1 MATVKVKFRA
11 SSVPGKEG
19 TLYYHLIHQR
29 SLRWISTDYHVFP
42 DEWNG
47 KKSAIIV
54 SNCNNRQ
61 AHLQLIQSQIDWE
74 MKQMQRIIRDKD
86 AEGIPYTIDDIAKEI
101 QQLPPSQSVFAF
113 FRQQIAKKEQMQCI
127 GTKNNYANAANRF
140 MEFRGNE
147 DLAFSQMTS
156 EMMEMYQAWL
166 WNRGIGQNT
175 VAFYLRTLRTL
186 YNKAVE
192 AGQAPPN
199 DIFTHVQTANVRTA
213 KRAIT
218 VKDIRKIEKLDL
230 PTGSS
235 LDKARDL
242 FLLSFYL
249 RGMAFVDMAFLKK
262 TDLKCSMVSYNRRK
276 THQNLN
282 IEWMKPMQAIIDKY
296 AEQTQD
302 SPYMLPIL
310 TGKESSPYTS
320 YRKVEHN
327 TNYNLKKIGE
337 MVGLKIPLTTYVA
350 RHTWASVALHM
361 NIPIATISEG
371 MGHNSYKTTQI
382 YLQSLDV
389 ATINEANERILSKD
403 LERVVNK
410 SVCLPHPQNDGI
422 KCLAN
427 FALSYGKR
435 AKTAELTTNRQFGE
449 FFRGGFAK
457 HLC

>member
-19 TLYYHLIHQR
+19 TLYYHLIQQR
-29 SLRWISTDYHVFP
+29 NLRWISTDYHVFP
-42 DEWNG
+42 DEWND

-54 SNCNNRQ
+54 SNRNNRQ
-61 AHLQLIQSQIDWE
+61 AHLQLIQSQINWE
-74 MKQMQRIIRDKD
+74 MKQMQRIIHDKEMD
-86 AEGIPYTIDDIAKEI
+86 GIPYTIDDIDKEI
-101 QQLPPSQSVFAF
+101 QQLSPCQSVFAF

-127 GTKNNYANAANRF
+127 GTKNNYVSAANRF
-140 MEFRGNE
+140 MEFRHHE
-147 DLAFSQMTS
+147 DLTFSQMTS

-166 WNRGIGQNT
+166 FNRGVGQNT
-175 VAFYLRTLRTL
+175 VSFYLRTLRTF

-192 AGQAPPN
+192 TGHAPAK
-199 DIFTHVQTANVRTA
+199 DIFAHVQTAHVRTA
-213 KRAIT
+213 KRAIS
-218 VKDIRKIEKLDL
+218 VKDIRKIENLDL

-262 TDLKCSMVSYNRRK
+262 TDLKCRMVSYNRRK

-296 AEQTQD
+296 PKQTKN
-302 SPYMLPIL
+302 SPYLLPIL
-310 TGKESSPYTS
+310 TGKESSPYTA

-361 NIPIATISEG
+361 NIPIATISQG

-389 ATINEANERILSKD
+389 ATINEANARIINKISK
-403 LERVVNK
+403 
-410 SVCLPHPQNDGI
+410 
-422 KCLAN
+422 
-427 FALSYGKR
+427 
-435 AKTAELTTNRQFGE
+435 EL
-449 FFRGGFAK
+449 
-457 HLC
+457 

>member
-1 MATVKVKFRA
+1 MATVNVKFRA
-11 SSVPGKEG
+11 SSVEGKEG

-29 SLRWISTDYHVFP
+29 NLRWISTDYHVFSE
-42 DEWNG
+42 EWND

-54 SNCNNRQ
+54 SNRNSRQ
-61 AHLQLIQSQIDWE
+61 AHLQLIQSKIDWE
-74 MKQMQRIIRDKD
+74 MKQMQRIIHDK
-86 AEGIPYTIDDIAKEI
+86 EMNGIPYSIDEIAKEI
-101 QQLPPSQSVFAF
+101 QQLPSSLSVFAF

-127 GTKNNYANAANRF
+127 GTRNNYTSAANRF
-140 MEFRGNE
+140 MEFGNHE
-147 DLAFSQMTS
+147 DLAFSLMTAD
-156 EMMEMYQAWL
+156 MMEMYQAWL
-166 WNRGIGQNT
+166 FNRGVKQNT
-175 VAFYLRTLRTL
+175 VSFYLRNLRTL
-186 YNKAVE
+186 YNKAIE
-192 AGQAPPN
+192 AGQAPDK
-199 DIFTHVQTANVRTA
+199 DIFAHVQTANVRTA

-262 TDLKCSMVSYNRRK
+262 SDLKCGMISYNRRK

-296 AEQTQD
+296 AEQTKD
-302 SPYMLPIL
+302 SPYLLPIL
-310 TGKESSPYTS
+310 TGKEATPYTA

-337 MVGLKIPLTTYVA
+337 MIGLKIPLTTYVA
-350 RHTWASVALHM
+350 RHTWASIALHM

-382 YLQSLDV
+382 YLESIDV
-389 ATINEANERILSKD
+389 ATVNQAKAKIIRKILKD
-403 LERVVNK
+403 M
-410 SVCLPHPQNDGI
+410 
-422 KCLAN
+422 
-427 FALSYGKR
+427 
-435 AKTAELTTNRQFGE
+435 
-449 FFRGGFAK
+449 
-457 HLC
+457 

>member
-29 SLRWISTDYHVFP
+29 NLRWISTDYHVFP
-42 DEWNG
+42 EEWND
-47 KKSAIIV
+47 KKPAIIV
-54 SNCNNRQ
+54 SNRNSRQ

-101 QQLPPSQSVFAF
+101 HQLQPSQSVFDF
-113 FRQQIAKKEQMQCI
+113 FRLQIAKKEQMQCI
-127 GTKNNYANAANRF
+127 GTKSNYTSATNRF
-140 MEFRGNE
+140 MEFRNQE
-147 DLAFSQMTS
+147 DLTFSQMTR

-166 WNRGIGQNT
+166 WNRGVGQNT

-199 DIFTHVQTANVRTA
+199 DIFAHVQTNNVRTA
-213 KRAIT
+213 KRAIK
-218 VKDIRKIEKLDL
+218 VKDIRKIENLDL
-230 PTGSS
+230 PIGSS

-262 TDLKCSMVSYNRRK
+262 TDLKCGMVSYNRRK
-276 THQNLN
+276 THQNIN
-282 IEWMKPMQAIIDKY
+282 IEWMKPMQTIIDKY
-296 AEQTQD
+296 AGQTMD
-302 SPYMLPIL
+302 SPYLLPIL
-310 TGKESSPYTS
+310 TGKESSPYIA

-327 TNYNLKKIGE
+327 TNYNLKNIGK
-337 MVGLKIPLTTYVA
+337 MIGLKIPLTTYVA

-382 YLQSLDV
+382 YLQSIDV
-389 ATINEANERILSKD
+389 ATINEANERIIRKILK
-403 LERVVNK
+403 
-410 SVCLPHPQNDGI
+410 
-422 KCLAN
+422 
-427 FALSYGKR
+427 
-435 AKTAELTTNRQFGE
+435 EL
-449 FFRGGFAK
+449 
-457 HLC
+457 

>member
-11 SSVPGKEG
+11 SLVPGKEG

-29 SLRWISTDYHVFP
+29 RQRWISTAYHVFP
-42 DEWNG
+42 GEWND

-54 SNCNNRQ
+54 SNRNNRQ
-61 AHLQLIQSQIDWE
+61 AHLQLIQPHIDWE
-74 MKQMQRIIRDKD
+74 MKQMQRVIHDKEMD
-86 AEGIPYTIDDIAKEI
+86 GIPYTIVDIAREI
-101 QQLPPSQSVFAF
+101 QQRPQSQSVFAF
-113 FRQQIAKKEQMQCI
+113 FRLQIDKKEQMQCF
-127 GTKNNYANAANRF
+127 GTKSNYVSAANRF

-147 DLAFSQMTS
+147 DLTFSQMTS

-166 WNRGIGQNT
+166 WNRGVGQNT

-199 DIFTHVQTANVRTA
+199 DIFAHVQTANVRTA
-213 KRAIT
+213 KRAIS
-218 VKDIRKIEKLDL
+218 VKDIRKIENLDL

-242 FLLSFYL
+242 FLISFYL

-262 TDLKCSMVSYNRRK
+262 TDLKGSMINYNRRK

-296 AEQTQD
+296 AEQTKE
-302 SPYMLPIL
+302 SPYLLPIL
-310 TGKESSPYTS
+310 TGTESSPYTA

-389 ATINEANERILSKD
+389 ATINEANKRIISKI
-403 LERVVNK
+403 LK
-410 SVCLPHPQNDGI
+410 
-422 KCLAN
+422 
-427 FALSYGKR
+427 
-435 AKTAELTTNRQFGE
+435 EL
-449 FFRGGFAK
+449 
-457 HLC
+457 

>member
-11 SSVPGKEG
+11 SLVSGKEG

-29 SLRWISTDYHVFP
+29 RQRWISTAYHVFP
-42 DEWNG
+42 GEWND

-54 SNCNNRQ
+54 SNRNNRQ
-61 AHLQLIQSQIDWE
+61 THLQLIQSQIDWE
-74 MKQMQRIIRDKD
+74 MKQMQRVIRNKD
-86 AEGIPYTIDDIAKEI
+86 AEGIPYTIDDIAREI
-101 QQLPPSQSVFAF
+101 QQLPQSQSVFAF
-113 FRQQIAKKEQMQCI
+113 FRLQIDKKELMQCI
-127 GTKNNYANAANRF
+127 GTKSNYISAANRF

-166 WNRGIGQNT
+166 WNRGVGQNT

-199 DIFTHVQTANVRTA
+199 DIFAHVQTSNVRTA

-218 VKDIRKIEKLDL
+218 VKEFRKIENLKL

-242 FLLSFYL
+242 FLISFYL

-262 TDLKCSMVSYNRRK
+262 TDLKGSMINYNRRK

-296 AEQTQD
+296 AEQTKE
-302 SPYMLPIL
+302 SPYLLPIL
-310 TGKESSPYTS
+310 TGKESSPYTA
-320 YRKVEHN
+320 YRKIEHN
-327 TNYNLKKIGE
+327 TNYNLKRIGE

-382 YLQSLDV
+382 YLQSIDV
-389 ATINEANERILSKD
+389 ATINEANKRIISKI
-403 LERVVNK
+403 LK
-410 SVCLPHPQNDGI
+410 
-422 KCLAN
+422 
-427 FALSYGKR
+427 
-435 AKTAELTTNRQFGE
+435 EL
-449 FFRGGFAK
+449 
-457 HLC
+457 

>member
-29 SLRWISTDYHVFP
+29 CLRRISTGYHVFP
-42 DEWNG
+42 DEWND
-47 KKSAIIV
+47 KKSVFIV
-54 SNCNNRQ
+54 SNRNSRQ

-74 MKQMQRIIRDKD
+74 MKQIQRIIRDKD
-86 AEGIPYTIDDIAKEI
+86 AEGIPYTIDDIDKEI
-101 QQLPPSQSVFAF
+101 QQLSPCQSVFTF

-127 GTKNNYANAANRF
+127 GTRNNYVSAANRF
-140 MEFRGNE
+140 MEFRHHE
-147 DLAFSQMTS
+147 DLTFSQMTS

-166 WNRGIGQNT
+166 WNRGVGQNT
-175 VAFYLRTLRTL
+175 VSFYLRTLRTL

-192 AGQAPPN
+192 AGHAPAK
-199 DIFTHVQTANVRTA
+199 DIFAHVQTANVRTA
-213 KRAIT
+213 KRAIS
-218 VKDIRKIEKLDL
+218 VKDIRKIENLDL

-262 TDLKCSMVSYNRRK
+262 TDLKCSMVNYNRRK

-296 AEQTQD
+296 AKQTKD
-302 SPYMLPIL
+302 SPYLLPIL
-310 TGKESSPYTS
+310 TGKESSPYTA

-361 NIPIATISEG
+361 NIPIATISQG

-382 YLQSLDV
+382 YLQSLDI
-389 ATINEANERILSKD
+389 ATINEANKRIIKTISK
-403 LERVVNK
+403 
-410 SVCLPHPQNDGI
+410 
-422 KCLAN
+422 
-427 FALSYGKR
+427 
-435 AKTAELTTNRQFGE
+435 EL
-449 FFRGGFAK
+449 
-457 HLC
+457 

>member
-29 SLRWISTDYHVFP
+29 SLRWISTDYHVFS
-42 DEWNG
+42 DEWND

-54 SNCNNRQ
+54 SNRNNRQ
-61 AHLQLIQSQIDWE
+61 AHLQLIQSKIDWE
-74 MKQMQRIIRDKD
+74 MKQMLRIIRDKD
-86 AEGIPYTIDDIAKEI
+86 AEDIPYTIEDIAKEI

-127 GTKNNYANAANRF
+127 GTKSNYTSAANRF
-140 MEFRGNE
+140 MEFRNNE
-147 DLAFSQMTS
+147 DLTFSQMTR

-166 WNRGIGQNT
+166 WNRGVGQNT

-199 DIFTHVQTANVRTA
+199 DIFAHVQTSNVRTA
-213 KRAIT
+213 KRAIN
-218 VKDIRKIEKLDL
+218 VKDIRKIENLEL

-276 THQNLN
+276 TRQNLN

-296 AEQTQD
+296 ADQAKE
-302 SPYMLPIL
+302 SPYLLPIL
-310 TGKESSPYTS
+310 TGKESSPYTA

-327 TNYNLKKIGE
+327 TNNNLKKIGE

-371 MGHNSYKTTQI
+371 MGHNSYKTTEI

-389 ATINEANERILSKD
+389 ATINEANARIIRKIRLS
-403 LERVVNK
+403 ECNE
-410 SVCLPHPQNDGI
+410 N
-422 KCLAN
+422 
-427 FALSYGKR
+427 
-435 AKTAELTTNRQFGE
+435 
-449 FFRGGFAK
+449 
-457 HLC
+457 